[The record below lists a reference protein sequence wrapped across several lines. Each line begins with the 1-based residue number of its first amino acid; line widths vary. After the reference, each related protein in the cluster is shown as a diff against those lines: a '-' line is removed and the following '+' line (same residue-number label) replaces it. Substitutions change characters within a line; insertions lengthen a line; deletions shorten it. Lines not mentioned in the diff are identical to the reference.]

1 MDSRWQKVYDTN
13 LKYRAEIVKA
23 VLADHEISAVLVDKQ
38 DTAYHFG
45 HIEVY
50 VAPHDVLSAVKIIQD
65 VISFR

>member
-1 MDSRWQKVYDTN
+1 MNNKWQKVYDTN

-23 VLADHEISAVLVDKQ
+23 VLADHGINSVLVDKQ

-45 HIEVY
+45 QIEVY
-50 VAPHDVLSAVKIIQD
+50 VAPDDVISAVKIVQD

>member
-1 MDSRWQKVYDTN
+1 MNSKWQKVYDTN

-23 VLADHEISAVLVDKQ
+23 VLADHEIPAVLVDKQ

-50 VAPHDVLSAVKIIQD
+50 VAPDDVLNAVKIIQD

>member
-1 MDSRWQKVYDTN
+1 MDNKWQKVYDTN

-23 VLADHEISAVLVDKQ
+23 VLADHGINSVLIDKQ
-38 DTAYHFG
+38 DTAYRFG

-50 VAPHDVLSAVKIIQD
+50 VAPDDVISAVKIVQD